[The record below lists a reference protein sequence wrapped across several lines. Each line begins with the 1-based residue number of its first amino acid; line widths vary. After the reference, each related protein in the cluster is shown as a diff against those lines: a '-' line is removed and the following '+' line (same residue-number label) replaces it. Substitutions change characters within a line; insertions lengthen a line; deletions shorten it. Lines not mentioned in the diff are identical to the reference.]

1 MRVRRAAAAA
11 AAAVGLMAV
20 SLTACT
26 DSDDPTTDGGTTRG
40 STETTEQEST
50 EAPST
55 ETLTEQDPQDEV
67 DSAGS
72 GTDDSA
78 EESVPDESGTTG
90 SAPEDTAEPGGNDAE
105 WMSPDSTDTQV
116 GAAAGGDLNTIR
128 VRTGV
133 HEYYDR
139 VVLDLEGEDTSPGW
153 TASYVTDPL
162 EDGSGAPIDIEGNAF
177 LHLSVTG
184 FRMPVEGEP
193 FHQGVTNF
201 DGGGVDEI
209 YVSAPFEGMIQ
220 VVVGVDSARSYR
232 VFTLGDPLRLVIDV
246 EVAG

>member
-1 MRVRRAAAAA
+1 
-11 AAAVGLMAV
+11 MAV

-26 DSDDPTTDGGTTRG
+26 DSDDPTTDGGTPGG
-40 STETTEQEST
+40 STETTDQGSAETGST
-50 EAPST
+50 D
-55 ETLTEQDPQDEV
+55 TLTEQDPQDEA
-67 DSAGS
+67 DSAGA

-78 EESVPDESGTTG
+78 EESVPDESESAE
-90 SAPEDTAEPGGNDAE
+90 SAPEANAEPGGNDAE
-105 WMSPDSTDTQV
+105 WMSPDSSDTQV
-116 GAAAGGDLNTIR
+116 GAAAGGDHTTIR

-133 HEYYDR
+133 HEHYDR

-153 TASYVTDPL
+153 TASYVTDPI
-162 EDGSGAPIDIEGNAF
+162 EDGSGTPIDIEGNAF

-184 FRMPVEGEP
+184 FRMPAEGEP
-193 FHQGVTNF
+193 FHQGVTAF

-232 VFTLGDPLRLVIDV
+232 VFTLDNPLRLVIDV